1 MQNAPS
7 TPGYTQRIES
17 GMLAGQRGHRFGP
30 EDRLR
35 ARAIEMLMCDFRMDL
50 SALRDEFGEAAGSL
64 APIHA
69 SVRERFAGLVTLSR
83 DAVEILREGRPLARI
98 IASQYDGYASVE
110 ATFSK
115 AS

>member
-1 MQNAPS
+1 M
-7 TPGYTQRIES
+7 
-17 GMLAGQRGHRFGP
+17 AGQRGHRLGP

-50 SALRDEFGEAAGSL
+50 AALLDEFGDAARAL

-69 SVRERFAGLVTLSR
+69 STRDRFAGLVTLSG
-83 DAVEILREGRPLARI
+83 DALEILPEGRPLARI
-98 IASQYDGYASVE
+98 IASRYDGYASVG